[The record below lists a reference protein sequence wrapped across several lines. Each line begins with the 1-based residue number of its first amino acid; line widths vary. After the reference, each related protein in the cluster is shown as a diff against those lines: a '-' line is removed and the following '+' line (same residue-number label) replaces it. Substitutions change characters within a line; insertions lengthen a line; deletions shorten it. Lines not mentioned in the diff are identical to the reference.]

1 MNRLKNKKIL
11 LGVCG
16 SIAAYK
22 SAILVRLLVKE
33 GAIVRVVMT
42 QAAKDFITPLTL
54 STLSKN
60 AVEQE
65 FYNPETGEW
74 ANHVELGLWADVFLI
89 APATANEIAKMANGL
104 CDNLLSAIYLSARCA
119 VVFCPAMDVDMY
131 KHPSVKTN
139 LQKLQSVGNFVF
151 EAEHGELASGL
162 VGVGRMAEPEHII
175 ENLVLNFTEKQTF
188 AGKNILI
195 TAGPTQEALDPVRY
209 ISNHSSGKMGIAIAQ
224 SFAKK
229 GGIVTLVVGKIDLN
243 LVEKHDN
250 LHVISISSADE
261 MYQACK
267 TYFDTTSI
275 AVFAAAVAD
284 YKPKQTATK
293 KIKKNEESFVIE
305 LTKNIDIAFEFGKI
319 KKENQLSIGFAL
331 ETDNELE
338 NAQAKLTKKN
348 FDLVVLNSM
357 QDAGATFGHDTNKI
371 TIISKHNP
379 PKTFDLKS
387 KNKVAE
393 DIVNEIENII

>member
-42 QAAKDFITPLTL
+42 QTAKDFITPLTL

-131 KHPSVKTN
+131 KHQSVKTN

-188 AGKNILI
+188 AGKKVLI

-261 MYQACK
+261 MYQVCK

-284 YKPKQTATK
+284 YKPKQIATN

-338 NAQAKLTKKN
+338 NAQAKLAKKN

-393 DIVNEIENII
+393 DVVNEIEKI

>member
-175 ENLVLNFTEKQTF
+175 ENLVLNFTEKQIF

-243 LVEKHDN
+243 LIEKHDN
-250 LHVISISSADE
+250 LHVVSVSSADE

-267 TYFDTTSI
+267 TYFDKTTI

-284 YKPKQTATK
+284 YKPKQIATN

-338 NAQAKLTKKN
+338 NAQAKLAKKN

-393 DIVNEIENII
+393 DIVNEIEKI

>member
-22 SAILVRLLVKE
+22 SAILVRLLTKE

-243 LVEKHDN
+243 LIEKHDN

-284 YKPKQTATK
+284 YKPKQIATN

-393 DIVNEIENII
+393 DIVNEIEKI